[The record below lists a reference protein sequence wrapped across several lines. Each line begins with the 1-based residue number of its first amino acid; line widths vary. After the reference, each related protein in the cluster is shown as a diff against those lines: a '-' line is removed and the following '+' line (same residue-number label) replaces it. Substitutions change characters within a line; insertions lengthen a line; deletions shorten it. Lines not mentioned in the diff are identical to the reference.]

1 MNPFRIPPAALGPA
15 LAVLVLTLSG
25 CGKPS
30 GESAAHEERAP
41 AGPHGGALVILDDAA
56 IRSAGIA
63 VDSVGA
69 GTIELTAELPGEIK
83 LDAERSVEV
92 RPTYAGRV
100 RDLRAGLGARV
111 ERGEALATLLS
122 NESLGEYT
130 IEAPMSGTV
139 IARPVNPGASVDHET
154 VLYRIAD
161 LGTVWLDFPIYPQHL
176 GRIRAGQRVR
186 IRTEGGD
193 PQSVTATVRYV
204 GPMIDVDTRTTF
216 GRVVLANAD
225 GHWQPGRLAT
235 AVVSLEKVRI
245 AMAVPE
251 EAIVRM
257 GTGSAV
263 FRADSGRFEVQPI
276 TVGRSDGRTTEV
288 LTGLEPGARIVV
300 RNAFLLK
307 AELEKEAGGHED

>member
-1 MNPFRIPPAALGPA
+1 
-15 LAVLVLTLSG
+15 
-25 CGKPS
+25 
-30 GESAAHEERAP
+30 
-41 AGPHGGALVILDDAA
+41 
-56 IRSAGIA
+56 
-63 VDSVGA
+63 
-69 GTIELTAELPGEIK
+69 
-83 LDAERSVEV
+83 
-92 RPTYAGRV
+92 
-100 RDLRAGLGARV
+100 
-111 ERGEALATLLS
+111 
-122 NESLGEYT
+122 
-130 IEAPMSGTV
+130 
-139 IARPVNPGASVDHET
+139 
-154 VLYRIAD
+154 
-161 LGTVWLDFPIYPQHL
+161 
-176 GRIRAGQRVR
+176 
-186 IRTEGGD
+186 
-193 PQSVTATVRYV
+193 
-204 GPMIDVDTRTTF
+204 
-216 GRVVLANAD
+216 VVLANAD